1 MNPDDINRL
10 LPQVFQRT
18 MRQDSVLSGLL
29 DVMASQ
35 HLPAEKVLSDLQR
48 FFNPYQMPD
57 AFVPYIACWVDLDRF
72 FPFFSS
78 QPEEVQRVSDPIS
91 PGIGRLRELIAAAAK
106 LSQWRGTAKG
116 LKLFLE
122 IATGIQGFDLIENI
136 EDKKGVPRPF
146 HIRVEAPA
154 EALGH
159 KALIERI
166 VTQEKPAY
174 VSYELIF
181 APANEKGRQV

>member
-1 MNPDDINRL
+1 MKPVDIKQL

-18 MRQDSVLSGLL
+18 ASKGSALDGLLEVMALQHVPAESVL
-29 DVMASQ
+29 A
-35 HLPAEKVLSDLQR
+35 DLQR

-91 PGIGRLRELIAAAAK
+91 PGIGRLRELIAAAAF

-116 LKLFLE
+116 LQLFLE
-122 IATGIQGFDLIENI
+122 MATGIQGFELVENI
-136 EDKKGVPRPF
+136 EDKNGAPRPF
-146 HIRVEAPA
+146 HIRVVAPA
-154 EALGH
+154 EAAGH

-174 VSYELIF
+174 VSYELMF
-181 APANEKGRQV
+181 VPANEKGHE